1 MTLPELPKPF
11 STEYDDI
18 DNVEVPCYSPAQMRS
33 YAEEAVKQ
41 EREACA
47 QECDALRAQF
57 NNDGSLHAAYS
68 WAARNIRHRSQEA
81 ALRRMNEIDRE
92 LGLEP

>member
-1 MTLPELPKPF
+1 MTDLPPLPAF
-11 STEYDDI
+11 SHFLENSTHEMQRDAIRAY
-18 DNVEVPCYSPAQMRS
+18 ARA

-47 QECDALRAQF
+47 QECERVFGPDERGAKACAVL
-57 NNDGSLHAAYS
+57 
-68 WAARNIRHRSQEA
+68 IRHRSQEA

-92 LGLEP
+92 LGEEP